1 MNLQLNPLTP
11 VFAAEAYGIDLRKPL
26 DAGAVREIEAAMDR
40 YGVLVWRNQPLDE
53 DQQIA
58 FARNFGPLD
67 AGLRKAYKGA
77 ANRFSYDELLDISNV
92 DASGKIAARDS
103 LKNISNVANQLWHSD
118 SSFQKPAAK
127 YSILSGVV
135 VPPRG
140 GETEYADLRAA
151 YDALP
156 DDMKEL
162 IAGLSAQHFAF
173 HTRIMLGDNSNT
185 PEQLAVFPPVEWP
198 LVRVHPGSEAQAAV
212 RGRALHARARHDA
225 GRGEDADLGPAGARH
240 PARVRLPP
248 HVDGGRRGDVGQPL
262 HAAPRAALR
271 SFAAPRTA
279 PHHHRG
285 SQRGGC
291 ARGISRTKQR
301 RGFACCFTSGCRGI
315 RPAARRSRSS
325 RPCCGGRRAGC
336 RSTRRRLHR

>member
-26 DAGAVREIEAAMDR
+26 DAGAAREIEGAMDR

-53 DQQIA
+53 GQQIA

-92 DASGKIAARDS
+92 DANGKIAARDS

-156 DDMKEL
+156 GDMKEL

-173 HTRIMLGDNSNT
+173 QTRIMLGDNSYT

-198 LVRVHPGSEAQAAV
+198 LVRVHPGSKRKLLFVGVHCTHVPGMTLAEGKMLISDLLEHATRRESV
-212 RGRALHARARHDA
+212 YRHTWTVGDVVMWDNRCTLHRGRRFDLSQRRELRRTTTAEVGVEAARAA
-225 GRGEDADLGPAGARH
+225 
-240 PARVRLPP
+240 
-248 HVDGGRRGDVGQPL
+248 
-262 HAAPRAALR
+262 
-271 SFAAPRTA
+271 
-279 PHHHRG
+279 
-285 SQRGGC
+285 
-291 ARGISRTKQR
+291 
-301 RGFACCFTSGCRGI
+301 
-315 RPAARRSRSS
+315 
-325 RPCCGGRRAGC
+325 
-336 RSTRRRLHR
+336 